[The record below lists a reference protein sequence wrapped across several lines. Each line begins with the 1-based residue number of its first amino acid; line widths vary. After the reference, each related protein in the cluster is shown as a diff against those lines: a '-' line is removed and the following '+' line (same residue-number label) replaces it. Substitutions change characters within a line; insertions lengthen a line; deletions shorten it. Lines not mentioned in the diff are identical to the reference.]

1 MITGVLAL
9 LWCDGGGFLAAFF
22 FLFCAP
28 DQYFL
33 CNSSLTL
40 QIMRVGSDAV
50 CCVTLLAVALLLLV
64 ATFCC
69 ELSIDISEGGTQHRW
84 DFVEEKG

>member
-1 MITGVLAL
+1 
-9 LWCDGGGFLAAFF
+9 
-22 FLFCAP
+22 
-28 DQYFL
+28 
-33 CNSSLTL
+33 
-40 QIMRVGSDAV
+40 MRVGSDAV